1 MTELDFDE
9 LDRAVND
16 LMQDVDTTK
25 RPSGLDDPE
34 DKVVELDTPADT
46 PSPSSEPAE
55 QGTQG
60 VATNAAAVP
69 PAIKRRGQF
78 MDMIH
83 PSSDMKK
90 AATPGVKREGI
101 TIQPSPT
108 QPHEEM
114 VASPAPTENDTTS
127 EPEPNDEQPL
137 VIESD
142 DSPPETPT
150 DTTDEVAYPD
160 PMEFTGRDEAT
171 DHTPNSSIEEPEST
185 TQNDPVVDTSDQH
198 QDMPVDDE
206 PLSSPFLPD
215 AKVEKRPLGSQD
227 ISTVST
233 EAEGDSAPPVIL
245 PAELGTEVLAIE
257 STGGTHSEIESEA
270 EQDISP
276 SPEPVMDTPAASDT
290 TQTGSI
296 AQQYAEKPSTSATS
310 TGAIYDTDTYH
321 QPLDHTPKKRSIL
334 GIVIWMLSLI
344 LIGAAAAAAYFY
356 FAPR

>member
-1 MTELDFDE
+1 
-9 LDRAVND
+9 
-16 LMQDVDTTK
+16 DVDTTK

-34 DKVVELDTPADT
+34 EKIVKLDSSPAT
-46 PSPSSEPAE
+46 SSPSTQIAE
-55 QGTQG
+55 ESVQG
-60 VATNAAAVP
+60 VTASASTVP

-114 VASPAPTENDTTS
+114 VASPAPTENGTTS
-127 EPEPNDEQPL
+127 EAELNDEQPP
-137 VIESD
+137 VIESGN
-142 DSPPETPT
+142 SLLETPT
-150 DTTDEVAYPD
+150 DSTDEVGYPD
-160 PMEFTGRDEAT
+160 PMEFTGKDEAT
-171 DHTPNSSIEEPEST
+171 DHTSDSSIEEAEST

-233 EAEGDSAPPVIL
+233 EVEGNSAPPVIL

-257 STGGTHSEIESEA
+257 STGGTHSEIESEI

-276 SPEPVMDTPAASDT
+276 SSEPVMDTPAASDT

>member
-34 DKVVELDTPADT
+34 EKIVKLDSSPAT
-46 PSPSSEPAE
+46 SSPSTQIAE
-55 QGTQG
+55 ESVQG
-60 VATNAAAVP
+60 VTASASTVP

-108 QPHEEM
+108 QPHEDM
-114 VASPAPTENDTTS
+114 VASPAPTENGTTS
-127 EPEPNDEQPL
+127 EAEPNDEQPP
-137 VIESD
+137 VIESGN
-142 DSPPETPT
+142 SLLETPT
-150 DTTDEVAYPD
+150 DSTDEVGYPD
-160 PMEFTGRDEAT
+160 PMEFTGKDEAT
-171 DHTPNSSIEEPEST
+171 DHTSDSSIEEAEST

-233 EAEGDSAPPVIL
+233 EVEGDSAPPVIL

>member
-16 LMQDVDTTK
+16 LMHDVDTTK

-34 DKVVELDTPADT
+34 DKVVELNTPADT
-46 PSPSSEPAE
+46 SSASPEPAGRGA
-55 QGTQG
+55 QG
-60 VATNAAAVP
+60 AITNAATVP

-90 AATPGVKREGI
+90 AATLGVKREGV

-127 EPEPNDEQPL
+127 KPEPNDEQPP
-137 VIESD
+137 VIESG
-142 DSPPETPT
+142 DSLPETPT
-150 DTTDEVAYPD
+150 DSTDEVGYPD
-160 PMEFTGRDEAT
+160 PMEFTGKDEAT
-171 DHTPNSSIEEPEST
+171 DHTPDSSIEEAESA

-227 ISTVST
+227 ISPVST
-233 EAEGDSAPPVIL
+233 EVEGNSAPPVIL

-257 STGGTHSEIESEA
+257 
-270 EQDISP
+270 
-276 SPEPVMDTPAASDT
+276 
-290 TQTGSI
+290 
-296 AQQYAEKPSTSATS
+296 
-310 TGAIYDTDTYH
+310 
-321 QPLDHTPKKRSIL
+321 
-334 GIVIWMLSLI
+334 
-344 LIGAAAAAAYFY
+344 
-356 FAPR
+356 